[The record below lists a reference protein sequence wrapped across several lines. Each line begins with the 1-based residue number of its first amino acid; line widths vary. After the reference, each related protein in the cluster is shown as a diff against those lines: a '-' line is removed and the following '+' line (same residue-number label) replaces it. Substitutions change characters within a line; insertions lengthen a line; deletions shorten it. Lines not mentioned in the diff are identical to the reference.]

1 MILDYIGV
9 KEINGSLI
17 VIDNVENAFYEET
30 VDIRLDD
37 GSMRQ
42 GRIVQM
48 DGKRVVI
55 QVFEGSREISLDNTR
70 TRLRGRA
77 MEMPLSPEML
87 GRVFN
92 GAGDPIDGLGEIYPE
107 QRMNINGAPINPVSR
122 VYPRNYIH
130 TGISSIDTLMT
141 LIRGQNCL
149 SSQVPVCSIMSW
161 LFKLPAKLILLMQ
174 RAKAN
179 LQSYLLRWVLK
190 MTLRTTSAV
199 HLTNPVFCRRL
210 LCS

>member
-55 QVFEGSREISLDNTR
+55 QVSKDLVRFL
-70 TRLRGRA
+70 
-77 MEMPLSPEML
+77 
-87 GRVFN
+87 
-92 GAGDPIDGLGEIYPE
+92 
-107 QRMNINGAPINPVSR
+107 
-122 VYPRNYIH
+122 
-130 TGISSIDTLMT
+130 
-141 LIRGQNCL
+141 
-149 SSQVPVCSIMSW
+149 
-161 LFKLPAKLILLMQ
+161 
-174 RAKAN
+174 
-179 LQSYLLRWVLK
+179 
-190 MTLRTTSAV
+190 
-199 HLTNPVFCRRL
+199 
-210 LCS
+210 